1 MSSTTI
7 LALASLFSA
16 GALVAALSIT
26 TTALTTPGPLD
37 IAYSASAIASPANAL
52 SDILLAFSSFASTTR
67 GPTPTVLKATGAPV
81 AITTSFV
88 STTRGLT
95 VLEAVGAP
103 VAITTSFVSI
113 NGPVAIV
120 STSFISTSV
129 VGRASITDGPI
140 VTTALEAA
148 DLPLVTTSAL
158 GAPVTNA
165 GPVATTPALG
175 APVTD
180 AGPVATTSALGA
192 PVTDAMDASTL
203 GKGAALGSPVMD

>member
-1 MSSTTI
+1 MRY
-7 LALASLFSA
+7 
-16 GALVAALSIT
+16 
-26 TTALTTPGPLD
+26 LTFYLRSPPSPRPLEVQLQQCLR
-37 IAYSASAIASPANAL
+37 PL
-52 SDILLAFSSFASTTR
+52 
-67 GPTPTVLKATGAPV
+67 
-81 AITTSFV
+81 
-88 STTRGLT
+88 
-95 VLEAVGAP
+95 
-103 VAITTSFVSI
+103 AITTSFVSI

-148 DLPLVTTSAL
+148 NLPLVTTSAL